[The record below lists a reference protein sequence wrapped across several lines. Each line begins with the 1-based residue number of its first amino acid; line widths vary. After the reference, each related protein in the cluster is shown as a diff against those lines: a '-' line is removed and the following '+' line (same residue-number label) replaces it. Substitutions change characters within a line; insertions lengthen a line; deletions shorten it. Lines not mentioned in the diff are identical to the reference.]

1 MGMTKGIEIFFM
13 VAVVSIV
20 LLSFL
25 SVVVPVAQETIDNA
39 PAGTFAMAEG
49 SKLMLGLI
57 GFMFVAGGVYAGIK
71 EMLAGEERTRVDGY
85 RWCRVCYLAKPSSS
99 DWVDL
104 TVSHKGELH
113 VLHKF
118 IQEEQGVVDCYV

>member
-85 RWCRVCYLAKPSSS
+85 R
-99 DWVDL
+99 
-104 TVSHKGELH
+104 
-113 VLHKF
+113 
-118 IQEEQGVVDCYV
+118 